1 MVGVPVRREQVAY
14 ARRRGL
20 SQRRSCTLLTVA
32 RSALGY
38 RSIKATKDAP
48 VLVRMAALSAQ
59 YPRYGYR
66 RIRVFLGRDGFV
78 MSPIRRSGPRL
89 NEVGESER

>member
-1 MVGVPVRREQVAY
+1 
-14 ARRRGL
+14 
-20 SQRRSCTLLTVA
+20 VA